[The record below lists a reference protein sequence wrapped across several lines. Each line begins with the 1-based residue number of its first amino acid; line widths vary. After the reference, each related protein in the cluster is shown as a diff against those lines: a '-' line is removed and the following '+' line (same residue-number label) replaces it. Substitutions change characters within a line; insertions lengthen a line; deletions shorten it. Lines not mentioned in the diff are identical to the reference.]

1 MVEFSAVDDVA
12 LAEYRPLNLGNAHG
26 TLGLITVGGDIFL
39 VVVNGASKV
48 ATVRPGET
56 VQRIHSVGFR
66 KSHSPPTG
74 RCVHGQ
80 HKRARL
86 LE

>member
-1 MVEFSAVDDVA
+1 MVEFSAADSVD
-12 LAEYRPLNLGNAHG
+12 LAEYRPLGTPSVHG
-26 TLGLITVGGDIFL
+26 TLGLITVNGDVFL

-66 KSHSPPTG
+66 KYISLL
-74 RCVHGQ
+74 
-80 HKRARL
+80 RL
-86 LE
+86 LSCTRTL